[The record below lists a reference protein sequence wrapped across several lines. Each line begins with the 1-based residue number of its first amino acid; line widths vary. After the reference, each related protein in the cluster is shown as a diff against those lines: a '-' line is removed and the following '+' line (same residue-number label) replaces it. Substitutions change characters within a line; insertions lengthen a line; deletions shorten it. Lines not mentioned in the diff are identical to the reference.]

1 MQPPTDT
8 LAPPD
13 LNFDSEVGD
22 SASTVENP
30 TVGIDQSVG
39 DFTYDVK
46 YAFDAGSGLNEG
58 VIRYISDVKKEASW
72 ILDFRLKAYQ
82 TFLEK
87 PMPTHWATK
96 DLENID
102 FNKIRYYLSQ
112 GQKPKRTW
120 DEVPDDI
127 KRTFERLGIPEQER
141 KFLAGVEAQ
150 FDSEAA
156 YSNVKDIVAK
166 QGVIFCNSTE
176 ALREHPEIFR
186 KWFGKVIPTGDNKF
200 SALNS
205 AVFSGGSFIY
215 VPKGVKVAMPL
226 QAYFRINAEN
236 FGQFERTLII
246 ADEGAEVTY
255 MEGCTAP
262 KFSTSTLHS
271 AVVELVALKG
281 AKIQYITVQ
290 NWAPNVFNLVTKRAI
305 AMEDAEVKWI
315 DCNIGSRLTMKYP
328 GVILKGKRA
337 RGEVISIALAND
349 GQHQDTGAKMIH
361 AADDTTS
368 VIVAKSISVGQGRS
382 TYRGV
387 VHIPKHLKGCKNNTE
402 CDALLIN
409 TNSRTDTYPAIVVRG
424 DTHAVQHEASVS
436 KVSEDMIFY
445 MQQRGL
451 TEAQAMSLAVNGFV
465 NDLVRQF
472 PMEYSVELK
481 RLIDLEMEGSVG

>member
-1 MQPPTDT
+1 MSNAQNQLEIDREKG
-8 LAPPD
+8 
-13 LNFDSEVGD
+13 NFR
-22 SASTVENP
+22 
-30 TVGIDQSVG
+30 
-39 DFTYDVK
+39 YDVD
-46 YAFDAGSGLNEG
+46 YAFDAGTGLNDKT
-58 VIRYISDVKKEASW
+58 IDYICDVKNEPDW
-72 ILDFRLKAYQ
+72 IREFRKDALKK
-82 TFLEK
+82 FLEK
-87 PMPTHWATK
+87 PMPTHWASK
-96 DLENID
+96 DLDNIIFD
-102 FNKIRYYLSQ
+102 NIRYYLSQ
-112 GQKPKRTW
+112 NQKPKRSW
-120 DEVPDDI
+120 DEVPDEV
-127 KRTFERLGIPEQER
+127 KKTFERLGIPEQER

-156 YSNVKDIVAK
+156 YSNIKEAVGK
-166 QGVIFCNSTE
+166 QGVIFVGSTE
-176 ALREHPEIFR
+176 GLKEHPEIFR

-205 AVFSGGSFIY
+205 AAFSGGSFIY
-215 VPKGVKVAMPL
+215 VPPGVKVSHPL

-262 KFSTSTLHS
+262 KFDTATLHS

-290 NWAPNVFNLVTKRAI
+290 NWSNNVFNLVTKRGL

-328 GVILKGKRA
+328 GVVMKGRGA
-337 RGEVISIALAND
+337 RGEVISIALAGD

-368 VIVAKSISVGQGRS
+368 NIVSKSISIGTGRA
-382 TYRGV
+382 TYRGLV
-387 VHIPKHLKGCKNNTE
+387 NVPRHLKGCKNNTE

-409 TNSRTDTYPAIVVRG
+409 TNSRTDTYPAITVRG
-424 DTHAVQHEASVS
+424 TGNACQHEASVS
-436 KVSEDMIFY
+436 QVSEEQIFY

-451 TEAQAMSLAVNGFV
+451 TEGQAMSLSVNGFI
-465 NDLVRQF
+465 NDLVREF